1 MVCAVFGSGPST
13 VIAVGFTALMLGAVL
28 TVLECGI
35 FTQALIAVVLP
46 AIYVF
51 VTAVFSQVSALETT
65 AVHAVGFK
73 ITNR

>member
-13 VIAVGFTALMLGAVL
+13 VIAVGFAAFMFGAIL
-28 TVLECGI
+28 TILKCGV
-35 FTQALIAVVLP
+35 FAQALITVVIP
-46 AIYVF
+46 TIHVF
-51 VTAVFSQVSALETT
+51 ATAVFSQVSALETT